1 MGGTMSSITINGDT
15 SGSVILQAPS
25 VAGSTT
31 LTLPTTTGTLVTSN
45 AMPTGSVLQVVQTTS
60 TTTNNTTSTTYVASS
75 LTATITPTST
85 SNKIMIMVGGQLMT
99 SGSGVQMFFTIYRNS
114 TTDLGNTS
122 GSVGFGS
129 LYTSAGGALQAPLF
143 INYLDSPSSTSATT
157 YTIYH
162 RVNAGTGTICNNG
175 CTGTM
180 TLMEIKG

>member
-1 MGGTMSSITINGDT
+1 MGGAMSSVTISGDT

-45 AMPTGSVLQVVQTTS
+45 AMPTGSVIQVVSATSTTSNATTS
-60 TTTNNTTSTTYVASS
+60 TSFVASS
-75 LTATITPTST
+75 LTASITPSST
-85 SNKIMIMVGGQLMT
+85 SNKILVMVGGQLT
-99 SGSGVQMFFTIYRNS
+99 VSASSVQMFFTLYRNS
-114 TTDLGNTS
+114 ATDLGNTT

-129 LYTSAGGALQAPLF
+129 LYSASGGLMQAPLF

-157 YTIYH
+157 YTVYH
-162 RVNAGTGTICNNG
+162 RVNTGTGTIANNA
-175 CTGTM
+175 CTGVI